1 MSSYQLE
8 YVALTLV
15 TNVTNRLAHVRR
27 RHFLTDLFIY
37 QQTNLSE
44 HNVTM
49 TTTVSSSL
57 TWAKLARQIF
67 LRTTSSV
74 IGAELW
80 RPNLSS
86 YVAPPLNRLDGR
98 TKKVSFL
105 TFYSKINIRVT
116 LKSNI
121 FIKAYLFLGHVNGMG
136 YEADKSERVR
146 ERKKKRG
153 FITKEVCV

>member
-1 MSSYQLE
+1 MSLHLHHLHKNVRIHEYTWICKLEAAPMSSYQLE

-67 LRTTSSV
+67 LRITSSV

-121 FIKAYLFLGHVNGMG
+121 FIILTYF
-136 YEADKSERVR
+136 
-146 ERKKKRG
+146 
-153 FITKEVCV
+153 